1 MAKKFFMGAALGV
14 AALACSLTAQAAY
27 TVTMTQVGTDVV
39 ATGSGSLNLG
49 AAGTMVSGGS
59 QTAGV
64 IPAFAAIA
72 VGDTAPI
79 DGYALTITGPA
90 SFGLGGLTLPSSGAG
105 PIVVIGAGGG
115 SGGGIAVPTG
125 YSSGAPLGTSS
136 ATYAGQTLA
145 DLGVTPG
152 TYVWT
157 WGSGPTA
164 DSFTLN
170 VGSAASI
177 PSLSE
182 WGTIFLAT
190 LLGMLG
196 FATLRRRRD

>member
-14 AALACSLTAQAAY
+14 VALACSVTAQAAY
-27 TVTMTQVGTDVV
+27 TVTMNQVGTDVV

-49 AAGTMVSGGS
+49 AAGGWTSGGLLAYVEPDFAVIVVGA
-59 QTAGV
+59 TASVDAYPVAG
-64 IPAFAAIA
+64 A
-72 VGDTAPI
+72 
-79 DGYALTITGPA
+79 GPA
-90 SFGLGGLTLPSSGAG
+90 SFGPGLATLASSGSG
-105 PIVVIGAGGG
+105 PIAGI
-115 SGGGIAVPTG
+115 SGGGGFGGALAVPSG
-125 YSSGAPLGTSS
+125 YVSGAPLGTSS

-145 DLGVTPG
+145 DLGITPG

-170 VGSAASI
+170 VGSATSI
-177 PSLSE
+177 PTLSE

-196 FATLRRRRD
+196 SATLRRRSD